1 MRRTGWRAAAAL
13 SGLVAVGV
21 ASGTALAADTP
32 VSIAGFAFAPVTV
45 TVDVGD
51 TVTWTNDDSTA
62 HTATGD
68 GFDTERLAPGQTA
81 SITFSTAGTF
91 AYACAIHPQM
101 RGTVVVGAAPATDT
115 PAGATPASTDT
126 LPVGPVR
133 EPDVIGSVALLLAV
147 FGASMLGATVWA
159 SRRDRPGR

>member
-1 MRRTGWRAAAAL
+1 M
-13 SGLVAVGV
+13 SG
-21 ASGTALAADTP
+21 
-32 VSIAGFAFAPVTV
+32 
-45 TVDVGD
+45 
-51 TVTWTNDDSTA
+51 N
-62 HTATGD
+62 
-68 GFDTERLAPGQTA
+68 
-81 SITFSTAGTF
+81 
-91 AYACAIHPQM
+91 
-101 RGTVVVGAAPATDT
+101 TVVFKPATDT